1 MNIPEYYRD
10 LLHPRLHPLGGASSL
25 HAYWNEIERKQNE
38 CKEFDMQKFRNLLKN
53 LQFCKSE
60 TSVSSN
66 VTSGVS
72 FTLFWTIK
80 KRHIC
85 KLICQRIRKRSSRI
99 CYICDSWR
107 RTRSARS
114 SRLLQKKGPRNSCQ
128 SKISDLLTNRSNCNL
143 KF

>member
-53 LQFCKSE
+53 LQFYKSE
-60 TSVSSN
+60 PSVSSN

-72 FTLFWTIK
+72 FRLF
-80 KRHIC
+80 
-85 KLICQRIRKRSSRI
+85 
-99 CYICDSWR
+99 
-107 RTRSARS
+107 
-114 SRLLQKKGPRNSCQ
+114 
-128 SKISDLLTNRSNCNL
+128 
-143 KF
+143 

>member
-60 TSVSSN
+60 TSVSSD

-72 FTLFWTIK
+72 FRLF
-80 KRHIC
+80 
-85 KLICQRIRKRSSRI
+85 
-99 CYICDSWR
+99 
-107 RTRSARS
+107 
-114 SRLLQKKGPRNSCQ
+114 
-128 SKISDLLTNRSNCNL
+128 
-143 KF
+143 